1 MPKKKMYHVNW
12 DMIEKRRTE
21 ENLTMGELSKLI
33 GKAETYYS
41 KSMRNNNGL
50 PKDSILSIAELL
62 EISPRELTYR
72 DAEEEAK
79 KIADK
84 ATKEVSVQF
93 LFQEIGELRGR
104 IVQLEKKI
112 EEIRWWDY
120 DGNMKSQGV
129 YYMDAKKLAFSIK
142 VDEKTTD
149 KLYYAF
155 YYSKDENFT
164 TSDLGEAEKSD
175 NITPS
180 YYKDGTAYYNI
191 ECEKNLKPGHY
202 CVIVSSDKSFSK
214 PYAVAYAKIL
224 DEKNNAD

>member
-62 EISPRELTYR
+62 EISPRELTCR
-72 DAEEEAK
+72 DDEEEAK

-112 EEIRWWDY
+112 EEPAI
-120 DGNMKSQGV
+120 V
-129 YYMDAKKLAFSIK
+129 AIPMDAKEMAIRVMGELLEGGWCTKDDVLVEFNRHHIPTQYIVDAVHANGVVLATSGVADHVRTFYIK
-142 VDEKTTD
+142 E
-149 KLYYAF
+149 
-155 YYSKDENFT
+155 E
-164 TSDLGEAEKSD
+164 
-175 NITPS
+175 
-180 YYKDGTAYYNI
+180 
-191 ECEKNLKPGHY
+191 
-202 CVIVSSDKSFSK
+202 
-214 PYAVAYAKIL
+214 
-224 DEKNNAD
+224 